1 MAESRVKY
9 TAPFVPGVMEDD
21 LYVNVNGESYLLQ
34 RGKEVEIPEDVVE
47 ALRNSD
53 RANEVA
59 AARIEKLRMK
69 SDKA

>member
-21 LYVNVNGESYLLQ
+21 LYVNVNGESYLMQ
-34 RGKEVEIPEDVVE
+34 RGKEVEIPEYVVE